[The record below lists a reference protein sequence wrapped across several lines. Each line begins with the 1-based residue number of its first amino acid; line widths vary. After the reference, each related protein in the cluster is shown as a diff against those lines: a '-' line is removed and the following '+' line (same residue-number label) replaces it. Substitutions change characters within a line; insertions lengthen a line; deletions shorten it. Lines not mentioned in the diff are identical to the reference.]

1 MKLVEFSVSNP
12 VKVTVGVVLLCI
24 FGTLG
29 LLSVP
34 VQLTPDVSKPII
46 SVYTRWPGASPAEV
60 EKEIIQRQE
69 EQLHGIEGLRT
80 LEAECRD
87 GAGDIDME
95 FRVGTDMR
103 EALIKVNNA
112 LGQITRY
119 PDDALRPRVR
129 TVNIDDSP
137 VCWMALV
144 PLPPTRA
151 EVEAFLKNHPELRS
165 VLQKCMHGDQV
176 DMPTLY
182 RLAQHDPRLEPLV
195 AHCPDPRKLRL
206 FAEDVIEAELRRVPH
221 VANANVY
228 GGQYPRLEVQI
239 DPARLAARGI
249 TIAQLRE
256 ALVRANKDTAG
267 GDIWEGKRR
276 YVIRT
281 LGQFTSPEQVRR
293 VIVAYRDGSP
303 VLVQDV
309 ARVRLAY
316 GKPLGVVRQRGMP
329 SIAVNVQKESDANVL
344 EVMEG
349 VRAKVEQL
357 NRTVLAPRGLKLE
370 IVSDQTTYIYS
381 SVRLVRNNIFVG
393 GALAVLV
400 LWFFLRRLRPT
411 LIVALSIPISVVGS
425 FLVIHL
431 LGRSINVITLAGLA
445 FAVGMVVDAA
455 IVVLENIF
463 SHYQRGT
470 PPRLAAD
477 RGTTEVW
484 GAILAST
491 LTTLAVF
498 VPVVFVEEQAGQ
510 LFRDLAIAISAAV
523 ALSMIV
529 SLTVIPTASAGILQ
543 TTAGTRRGK
552 ALPAA
557 DEPARADTLLG
568 RFTAW
573 VVRLTDALQQGAISW
588 PWRVVLLGVLAAG
601 IGCFLPGEFRPWGEY
616 LLWRPSLMGLAAGAG
631 LLLLL
636 APVVFKMPRLGLVV
650 AMIVA
655 SLGFSWRMMPG
666 AEYLPE
672 GNRNLVYARIMP
684 PPGYNLEKMIQLAE
698 VIEERLRPYWE
709 AAPGSPEE
717 ARLQGPRIANFFLVA
732 RNTGMFMGGRAVDP
746 ARAGELVEV
755 FRRATQ
761 GLPDVV
767 AFVGQSSLFE
777 RSISGGRTIDIQIV
791 GHDLEKLMSLGRE
804 IMGQLQQMFPP
815 ETTRTA
821 LRPIPALEFSTPEL
835 RIQPD
840 LVKAAELGISTDELG
855 YAIDALVDGAYVG
868 RYWHQNRQ
876 IDLVITAP
884 EELVPRTQAVEQLPI
899 GTPGGEVVPL
909 AAVASLKATTG
920 PDRIVRIDRQRA
932 VTVQVKPG
940 PQIALE
946 DAMNRIQQEIVAP
959 LQASGRLEG
968 GRYQIRLGGTAD
980 ELRQMI
986 SALGG
991 SMLLAVVITYLLLA
1005 GLYES
1010 FLYPLVIMVS
1020 VPMAAVGG
1028 FLGLRLLNLVKLQPL
1043 DTLTMLGFIILVGT
1057 VVNNAILIVNQAL
1070 VLIRQK
1076 QMPHR
1081 QAVTEAVRGRV
1092 RPILMSTM
1100 TTLLGML
1107 PLVLFPGA
1115 GSELYRGL
1123 GSVVL
1128 GGLLLSTVFT
1138 LVLVPMLFTLTYE
1151 TQLRLTRRLRPPAAE
1166 PAG

>member
-1 MKLVEFSVSNP
+1 MKLVEFSVRNP

-24 FGTLG
+24 FGVLG

-46 SVYTRWPGASPAEV
+46 SVFTRWAGASPAEV
-60 EKEIIQRQE
+60 EKEIIERQE

-119 PDDALRPRVR
+119 PEDALRPRVR

-144 PLPPTRA
+144 PLPPSRE
-151 EVEAFLKNHPELRS
+151 EVEAFLEDHPELRPL
-165 VLQKCMHGDQV
+165 LQKCMHGDQV

-182 RLAQHDPRLEPLV
+182 RLARHEPRLQPLV
-195 AHCPDPRKLRL
+195 AHCPDPQKLRL
-206 FAEDVIEAELRRVPH
+206 FAEDVIEAELRRVPN

-228 GGQYPRLEVQI
+228 GGQYPRLEVVV
-239 DPARLAARGI
+239 DPARLASRGI

-256 ALVRANKDTAG
+256 ALIRANKDTAG
-267 GDIWEGKRR
+267 GDVWEGNRR
-276 YVIRT
+276 YVVRT
-281 LGQFTSPEQVRR
+281 LGQFSSPEQVRR
-293 VIVAYRDGSP
+293 VIVTHRDGSP

-309 ARVRLAY
+309 AQVRLAY
-316 GKPLGVVRQRGMP
+316 GKPLGMVRQRGMP

-400 LWFFLRRLRPT
+400 LWLFLRHLRPT
-411 LIVALSIPISVVGS
+411 LIVALSIPISVIGS

-470 PPRLAAD
+470 EPRLAAD

-498 VPVVFVEEQAGQ
+498 VPVVFVQEQAGQ

-523 ALSMIV
+523 ALSMVV
-529 SLTVIPTASAGILQ
+529 SLTVIPTACAGILQ
-543 TTAGTRRGK
+543 VSQRRGRHRR
-552 ALPAA
+552 LPGTE
-557 DEPARADTLLG
+557 DENGNSPRG

-573 VVRLTDALQQGAISW
+573 IVRLTTALQQGRISW
-588 PWRVVLLGVLAAG
+588 PWRWLVLGVLAAG
-601 IGCFLPGEFRPWGEY
+601 VVCFLPGEFRPWGQY
-616 LLWRPSLMGLAAGAG
+616 LVWRPTLWGLAAGVAVLG
-631 LLLLL
+631 VL
-636 APVVFKMPRLGLVV
+636 APVVFKAPRLGLVV
-650 AMIVA
+650 AMMVA
-655 SLGFSWRMMPG
+655 ALGFSWRMMPG

-684 PPGYNLEKMIQLAE
+684 PPGYNLEKMVQLAE
-698 VIEERLRPYWE
+698 IIEERLRPYWE

-717 ARLQGPRIANFFLVA
+717 AKLQGPRIANFFLVA

-746 ARAGELVEV
+746 ARASELVEV
-755 FRRATQ
+755 FRQATS
-761 GLPDVV
+761 GLPGVV

-791 GHDLEKLMSLGRE
+791 GHDLEKLMTLGRE

-821 LRPIPALEFSTPEL
+821 IRPIPALEFSTPEV
-835 RIQPD
+835 RIRPH
-840 LVKAAELGISTDELG
+840 LVKATELGISTQELG

-884 EELVPRTQAVEQLPI
+884 EELATRTEALEQLPI
-899 GTPGGEVVPL
+899 GTARGEVVPL
-909 AAVASLKATTG
+909 AAVASLELTTG

-940 PQIALE
+940 PEIPLE

-959 LQASGRLEG
+959 LEASGRLEG

-1070 VLIRQK
+1070 VLIRQRGV
-1076 QMPHR
+1076 PHR
-1081 QAVTEAVRGRV
+1081 QAVTEAVQGRV
-1092 RPILMSTM
+1092 RPIFMSTM

-1138 LVLVPMLFTLTYE
+1138 LVLVPMLFTLTFE
-1151 TQLRLTRRLRPPAAE
+1151 AQQHLRRWWQGAA
-1166 PAG
+1166 A